1 MTKRETDRENK
12 MQIEKNTSFNFTKN
26 FIESFS
32 KFHSEQQK
40 L

>member
-1 MTKRETDRENK
+1 MTKRGTDRENK
-12 MQIEKNTSFNFTKN
+12 IQIEKSTSFNFTKN